1 VAGGAAVGDAEGGG
15 VGDKG
20 TAGANGAATAGGA
33 ACGVA
38 DGSGFGVVCASAN
51 GAASASS
58 VAPTAIDANFIDDL
72 HNKTPPVSETIASGE
87 ALGKLSKPDGNANAL
102 HQSA

>member
-1 VAGGAAVGDAEGGG
+1 VAGVGDAEGLG
-15 VGDKG
+15 VGDNG

-33 ACGVA
+33 ACGEA
-38 DGSGFGVVCASAN
+38 DGSGFGVVCASTS

-72 HNKTPPVSETIASGE
+72 HTKTPPVEGTIASGE
-87 ALGKLSKPDGNANAL
+87 VFGKLSKPDWNANAL
-102 HQSA
+102 YQSA